1 MLRVS
6 GETLTWGDQNGAIY
20 QQQTVYDYYGK
31 TPQLNGIT
39 VNLYGGEGETQISSK
54 TYRYTYDQNG
64 NITEIKDA
72 ANVVQNKY
80 YYDDLGQL
88 IREDNRALNK
98 TYTYEYDA
106 AGNMLY
112 KRQCAF
118 TLAETLPTM
127 STIFDM
133 THETYNGWGDQMDMD
148 NINYYDFTYDKVG
161 NLVEVYYPEEY
172 FLFTWEGRQLTSAKW
187 YYDDYSYST
196 PIRFNYYDVQYTY
209 NESGIRT
216 SKTVDGIK
224 HEYLLNG
231 SQIVAETW
239 TQNGIEYMLRYI
251 YDESGAPIGM
261 KYRTSQQAAEYY
273 TLYFFEKNA
282 FGDIIGIYNSA
293 GDLLGTY
300 TYDAWGNCVVSGTDA
315 VLQMNPFRY
324 RGYYYD
330 TETGFYYLQSRYYNP
345 AWGRF
350 LNADHLSYLGVGND
364 LLSNNVYI
372 YCNNNPVMMRDQEG
386 EFPFHILAGA
396 VVGATVNAL
405 ITMYEQHSNG
415 EEIDWAQV
423 GISAASGALSGAL
436 AATGF
441 GPAAQVVGNA
451 LISGAETAISSGIEN
466 GFENIDAMEV
476 AMDAIEGG
484 LTSVNNG
491 VGKGTAKH
499 LWKQGDQLVK
509 NITRKGAKKAL
520 KYYWSQTANLFY
532 KPLINDAIKELNDA
546 LS

>member
-1 MLRVS
+1 MGLSYKTNTGYYREYAFDAYGYNSNRQISTYRIVSDNLDSDIAFTYDNMLRVS
-6 GETLTWGDQNGAIY
+6 GETLTWGDQYGAIY
-20 QQQTVYDYYGK
+20 QQQTVYDYHGE

-72 ANVVQNKY
+72 NNVIQNKY

-98 TYTYEYDA
+98 TYTYEYDD

-118 TLAETLPTM
+118 TLAETLPSM
-127 STIFDM
+127 SIDFDM
-133 THETYNGWGDQMDMD
+133 SYKTYGGWGDQMDMD
-148 NINYYDFTYDKVG
+148 NIFYYGYSYDKSG

-224 HEYLLNG
+224 HEYVLNG

-239 TQNGIEYMLRYI
+239 TQNGIEYMLRYV
-251 YDESGAPIGM
+251 YDESGSPIGM

-282 FGDIIGIYNSA
+282 FGDIIGIYNS
-293 GDLLGTY
+293 GGELLGTY
-300 TYDAWGNCVVSGTDA
+300 TYDAWGNCTVSGTDSILNMKPLLSR
-315 VLQMNPFRY
+315 VKCV
-324 RGYYYD
+324 
-330 TETGFYYLQSRYYNP
+330 YLQ
-345 AWGRF
+345 F
-350 LNADHLSYLGVGND
+350 L
-364 LLSNNVYI
+364 
-372 YCNNNPVMMRDQEG
+372 
-386 EFPFHILAGA
+386 
-396 VVGATVNAL
+396 
-405 ITMYEQHSNG
+405 
-415 EEIDWAQV
+415 
-423 GISAASGALSGAL
+423 
-436 AATGF
+436 
-441 GPAAQVVGNA
+441 
-451 LISGAETAISSGIEN
+451 
-466 GFENIDAMEV
+466 
-476 AMDAIEGG
+476 
-484 LTSVNNG
+484 
-491 VGKGTAKH
+491 
-499 LWKQGDQLVK
+499 
-509 NITRKGAKKAL
+509 KK
-520 KYYWSQTANLFY
+520 K
-532 KPLINDAIKELNDA
+532 
-546 LS
+546 